1 MNEFSITSVNKV
13 DREIE
18 RPAAVKA
25 VEQRAAVQDAEK
37 SALPQKGSEDRVA
50 SKPNLMK
57 DVFLRF
63 QVKED
68 THDVTVYVVDRTS
81 KRVVRT
87 IPPEELNNLNSGDLL
102 ELLA

>member
-1 MNEFSITSVNKV
+1 
-13 DREIE
+13 
-18 RPAAVKA
+18 
-25 VEQRAAVQDAEK
+25 
-37 SALPQKGSEDRVA
+37 
-50 SKPNLMK
+50 MK